1 MVFVKQNSLCKRAQK
16 SVYRKQ
22 NLITSSREK
31 EREREN
37 EINYDKTVQANYT
50 EENPFKKYS
59 IVPRDRKI
67 HSKLDRFAFKVLND
81 NHYLSNL
88 IY

>member
-1 MVFVKQNSLCKRAQK
+1 MYKHHEMVCSFEGPSKHKIESIYAQT
-16 SVYRKQ
+16 YRKQ

-67 HSKLDRFAFKVLND
+67 HSKLDRFAFKV
-81 NHYLSNL
+81 
-88 IY
+88 